1 MRLLLD
7 THVLLWAL
15 NGDRRLGTDTRRLL
29 EHRDNEVWFSAVN
42 VWEVAIKVSLGR
54 DDLNVDPDELAELAG
69 ECGFEELV
77 VRSRH
82 AAATA
87 KLPPLHADPFDRL
100 LIAQAHAE
108 NLTLLTVDAAV
119 LAYGPVALRA

>member
-54 DDLNVDPDELAELAG
+54 DDLNVDPDELAELAE

-82 AAATA
+82 VAATA
-87 KLPPLHADPFDRL
+87 KLPPMHTDPFDRL

-119 LAYGPVALRA
+119 LA

>member
-42 VWEVAIKVSLGR
+42 VWEMAIKVSLGR
-54 DDLNVDPDELAELAG
+54 DDLNVDPDAVAELAR
-69 ECGFEELV
+69 ECGFEEFPIH
-77 VRSRH
+77 SRH
-82 AAATA
+82 ASATTR
-87 KLPPLHADPFDRL
+87 LPPLHADPFDRL
-100 LIAQAHAE
+100 LIAQAHTE
-108 NLTLLTVDAAV
+108 NLTLLTIDAAV
-119 LAYGPVALRA
+119 LAYGPVTLRA

>member
-15 NGDRRLGTDTRRLL
+15 NGDRRLGTDARRLL

-42 VWEVAIKVSLGR
+42 IWEVAIKVSLGR
-54 DDLNVDPDELAELAG
+54 DDLNVDPDELAELAE
-69 ECGFEELV
+69 ECGFVELV

-82 AAATA
+82 AAATV
-87 KLPPLHADPFDRL
+87 KLPPVHADPFDRL